1 MEWIGRRIV
10 PAKGV
15 RAATAFADA
24 PAMVHPS
31 FHATSRE
38 GVRGHDYEKGDVI
51 WLVSMLSGGSV
62 HMPPAIDARIE
73 VAGKQTVEPA
83 TGASSGKRGEG
94 RYRFIADPAG
104 ARFFPWADAS
114 ALVAEAF
121 ANNPTA
127 APWKD
132 NPQALRTP
140 RLLKADLAESV
151 EAHASSLGSR
161 PTAFL
166 SYAWRE
172 STPLA
177 AALVRT
183 LSPLGVGI
191 WWDRWSM
198 ARSVVELRSVMP
210 DLSAQL
216 GAAIANADAGV
227 CLDTPRWRT
236 GEYTRTEL
244 AVMRNRGIPI
254 IGEGVEFSRPYKQQ
268 ERPTSEDM
276 KLIDGLAAKIV
287 RAIT

>member
-1 MEWIGRRIV
+1 MEWIGRQIV
-10 PAKGV
+10 PAKQV
-15 RAATAFADA
+15 RPATASADA

-38 GVRGHDYEKGDVI
+38 GVRGHDYEKGNVI

-62 HMPPAIDARIE
+62 HMPPAIDARIQ
-73 VAGKQTVEPA
+73 VASKQIVEPA

-94 RYRFIADPAG
+94 RYQFIADPAG
-104 ARFFPWADAS
+104 SRFFPWADAS

-121 ANNPTA
+121 VNNPTA

-140 RLLKADLAESV
+140 RLLKADLAGSV

-161 PTAFL
+161 PTVFL

-172 STPLA
+172 ATPLA
-177 AALVRT
+177 ATLVRA
-183 LSPLGVGI
+183 LSPRVGI

-216 GAAIANADAGV
+216 GAAIASADAGV

-244 AVMRNRGIPI
+244 ALMRDRGIPI
-254 IGEGVEFSRPYKQQ
+254 IGEGVEFSRPYKRQ
-268 ERPTSEDM
+268 EKPTSEDM
-276 KLIDGLAAKIV
+276 KLIVELADKIV